1 MYIAF
6 LKPGPQRTQADQWVP
21 APMAWI
27 ERGIA
32 SGTLLLAGS
41 LDNGQGGVV
50 LAAGMPRSEL
60 DLLIDADPFVAH
72 GIVVPDVHAF
82 APSRMAKG
90 MAALFDGKAT

>member
-6 LKPGPQRTQADQWVP
+6 LKPGPQRAQAGQWAP
-21 APMAWI
+21 ASMAWI

-32 SGTLLLAGS
+32 SGALLLAGS

-72 GIVVPDVHAF
+72 GIVVPDVRAV
-82 APSRMAKG
+82 APSRVAKG